1 MMVTNPDSDVDGE
14 TDTEPDEPG
23 RSRSGSGSGSGSGG
37 SPSATDIIRLYDRDQ
52 DRETSPTNSVMREM
66 GAPTEHI

>member
-23 RSRSGSGSGSGSGG
+23 RSRSGSGSGG
-37 SPSATDIIRLYDRDQ
+37 SPSATDIIRLYDRGQ
-52 DRETSPTNSVMREM
+52 DRDTSPTNSVMREM

>member
-23 RSRSGSGSGSGSGG
+23 RSGSGSGG
-37 SPSATDIIRLYDRDQ
+37 SPSATDIIRLYDRGQ
-52 DRETSPTNSVMREM
+52 DRDTSPTNSVMREM